1 MPGTV
6 PSIENK
12 KVDKMHEAHPAIT
25 AVNRGFWGVPGVL
38 SKASHPDCLVDSGTE
53 TRNSK
58 FVFVFQMIYTEDS
71 EQQRGKGSFPAMI
84 TPAYQIAK
92 RANELASDVSV
103 PSNGVLL
110 GEKTGSYLGLISPTS
125 CLLLHVLWIQEVAF
139 LHGCPSTSLPS
150 GTLCPSTLPGPKKNI
165 PQPFRF
171 TLLASVQRR
180 LNLPGL
186 SFPFKQV
193 RYHQQY
199 QREMKGMA
207 GSAMTA
213 EGTLARDYVDQCG
226 QVCDKMTF

>member
-1 MPGTV
+1 M
-6 PSIENK
+6 
-12 KVDKMHEAHPAIT
+12 
-25 AVNRGFWGVPGVL
+25 NRGLQGVPGAL
-38 SKASHPDCLVDSGTE
+38 SKASHPDCLVDSGMVTCD
-53 TRNSK
+53 SK
-58 FVFVFQMIYTEDS
+58 FVFVFQVIYTEDY

-110 GEKTGSYLGLISPTS
+110 GEETGSYLGLTSPTS
-125 CLLLHVLWIQEVAF
+125 CLLLHVLWIQKVAF
-139 LHGCPSTSLPS
+139 LHGCQSTSLQS
-150 GTLCPSTLPGPKKNI
+150 ATLCPSTLPGPKHKKNI

-171 TLLASVQRR
+171 ILLASVHRR
-180 LNLPGL
+180 LNPPGL

-207 GSAMTA
+207 GSATAA
-213 EGTLARDYVDQCG
+213 EGTLTRDYVDQCG
-226 QVCDKMTF
+226 QVCDKMTFWENGPW